1 MLKSEH
7 LSIKDKFTRSA
18 ETCQEVLQILSLFS
32 NQTRFQILC
41 LLREDNFCVSDIAD
55 IISEA
60 KISNVSQQLKMLTL
74 AGILRKTRREKQVF
88 YQLVDDKI
96 RRLIDFL
103 HTEYID

>member
-1 MLKSEH
+1 MLKPEH
-7 LSIKDKFTRSA
+7 LVIKDKFTRNA
-18 ETCQEVLQILSLFS
+18 ETCQEVLQSLSLFS
-32 NQTRFQILC
+32 NRTRFQILC

-55 IISEA
+55 IISES

-96 RRLIDFL
+96 KRLIDFL